1 MELRKWGGSGA
12 WRTTPL
18 PPRSALC
25 SPAHRLAIRTSPPSL
40 FQDAERPDKCS
51 ECALP
56 ALYIQQ
62 SDSRHVRTHPFP
74 PLPLCMLL
82 LLSYTRS
89 RVAAR
94 DTCLVGTLCPRN
106 NVDVRVLNLSI
117 GGVARTRSSSSQL
130 SNTGIHPHLKFLPS
144 PLFSRT
150 SGAPGIASRA
160 GGAGPIII
168 QRWSY
173 SPKTPAPRRGP
184 GLKSHLGRDQLRRI
198 GDKSRYKLDSPKKL
212 MTEDTYNTPS
222 DGAA

>member
-1 MELRKWGGSGA
+1 MTGHMRCGAAPEAWEVRVGPARPPTTSLRSDTTQCCDAASEVELRKWGGSGA

-89 RVAAR
+89 LVAAKGHLFGAGR
-94 DTCLVGTLCPRN
+94 DTV
-106 NVDVRVLNLSI
+106 
-117 GGVARTRSSSSQL
+117 
-130 SNTGIHPHLKFLPS
+130 
-144 PLFSRT
+144 
-150 SGAPGIASRA
+150 
-160 GGAGPIII
+160 
-168 QRWSY
+168 
-173 SPKTPAPRRGP
+173 SPK
-184 GLKSHLGRDQLRRI
+184 
-198 GDKSRYKLDSPKKL
+198 
-212 MTEDTYNTPS
+212 
-222 DGAA
+222 